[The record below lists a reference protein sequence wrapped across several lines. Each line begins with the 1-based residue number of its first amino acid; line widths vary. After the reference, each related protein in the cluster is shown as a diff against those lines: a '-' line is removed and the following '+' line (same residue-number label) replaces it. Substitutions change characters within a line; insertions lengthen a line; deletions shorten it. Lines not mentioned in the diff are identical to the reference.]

1 MLALAVVLLALL
13 LADVFFTVFDGEGRG
28 GPLNRVQNRLIWRLF
43 RVAAGESRAVLALAA
58 PLMAV
63 ATLALW
69 VAILVAA
76 FAIAYYPFIDSFL
89 VSPGQARSAW
99 SESIYYSG
107 YTAATLGFGDIVPD
121 LPWLR
126 ILAPLEAFLG
136 FALLSVSVT
145 YLLAVYREL
154 LGVQTLA
161 VSLDVYFKTGLPAHL
176 DAAEIDAQAA
186 RFLESSSLALLHAL
200 GAHFQYPVLHY
211 FRPRESARSLVVQ
224 LGPVIPH
231 VRERKRVQVSKGLSY
246 DAFLEAVERYLMLVE
261 NHFIPRGFAPDPD
274 GLPDGAT
281 EVDRA
286 YARLLRFMRY
296 DRV

>member
-1 MLALAVVLLALL
+1 MLAIAVALLVLL
-13 LADVFFTVFDGEGRG
+13 LADVFFTVFDAEGRG
-28 GPLNRVQNRLIWRLF
+28 GPLNRVQNRLLWRLF
-43 RVAAGESRAVLALAA
+43 RVAAGESRAMLALAA

-63 ATLALW
+63 VTLASW

-89 VSPGQARSAW
+89 VSPGQTRSSW

-126 ILAPLEAFLG
+126 ILAPVEAFLG

-154 LGVQTLA
+154 LGVQTIA
-161 VSLDVYFKTGLPAHL
+161 VSLDAYVKAGLLEHL
-176 DAAEIDAQAA
+176 DRPEPDPQAA

-211 FRPRESARSLVVQ
+211 FRPREPTRSLVMQ
-224 LGPVIPH
+224 LAPLVPYA
-231 VRERKRVQVSKGLSY
+231 RERKRERVSKGLAC

-261 NHFIPRGFAPDPD
+261 DHFIPKRFEPDAA
-274 GLPDGAT
+274 GAGAT
-281 EVDRA
+281 EVERA

-296 DRV
+296 DRE